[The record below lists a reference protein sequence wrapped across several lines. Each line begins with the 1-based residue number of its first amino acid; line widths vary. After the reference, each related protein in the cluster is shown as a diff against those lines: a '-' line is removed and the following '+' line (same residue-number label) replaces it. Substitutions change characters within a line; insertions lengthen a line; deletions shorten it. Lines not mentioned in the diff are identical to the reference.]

1 MKMTKRIWLTFAV
14 VALVA
19 LILIGRSVLS
29 KNEYTLVVGIS
40 EEHGNLDPLFGGSPR
55 TTEIVSA
62 IYEQPVTFTIQE
74 KDGHW
79 VQTVDDI
86 NGWEP
91 LLAEKVEISADGR
104 TYTFYLRKGVRFYPS
119 GNEMTAADWYWSWQR
134 QLSDPP
140 IGWGQFENKEASIT
154 SIESIKVIDDYTV
167 QITTDEVNPRALPF
181 MRLQMFS
188 ILDSAEV
195 KQHATPDDPWA
206 TGWLAQNTAGTGP
219 YYISSRTPGNEL
231 VLAANPYYWGEKPAY
246 QKIVFKTIKET
257 STRLALITKGDIDV
271 ATDIPTRLVE
281 KLPTN
286 SGVKVWSVPSGN
298 RVYLAFN
305 MMYTPYNNLALRQAI
320 AYAIPYDAIIKSI
333 YNGAAQRYDSFVLPE
348 IPGYSGAGFIYEQ
361 DLDKAK
367 QLLKDSGID
376 LQKPLT
382 LHING
387 SSYEHEQ
394 IAVLVQDYLSRIG
407 LKLDVVKLPAADYTT
422 KVFAKELPF
431 FIHEGI
437 SWIDDASTIVGL
449 WMVTNAQ
456 GNFTKFSNARVDQL
470 QQQWQFKAPSPERNA
485 AYAEAQRIYNE
496 QLNAIYLALTNHVLI
511 TRKDIDG
518 YVLYK
523 DTGIRY
529 KDLFPAKK

>member
-1 MKMTKRIWLTFAV
+1 MIVKD
-14 VALVA
+14 
-19 LILIGRSVLS
+19 
-29 KNEYTLVVGIS
+29 EHTLVVAIS

-62 IYEQPVTFTIQE
+62 VYEQPVTFTIQE
-74 KDGHW
+74 KDGHM

-91 LLAEKVEISADGR
+91 LLAEKVETSPDGR

-119 GNEMTAADWYWSWQR
+119 GNEMTAADWYYSWQR

-140 IGWGQFENKEASIT
+140 IGWGQFENKEAGIT
-154 SIESIKVIDDYTV
+154 SIDAIKVIDDYTV
-167 QITTDEVNPRALPF
+167 QITTDEINPRSLPF
-181 MRLQMFS
+181 IRFQMFS
-188 ILDSAEV
+188 ILDSETV

-206 TGWLAQNTAGTGP
+206 TQWLAENTAGTGP
-219 YYISSRTPGNEL
+219 YYISSRIPGSEL
-231 VLAANPYYWGEKPAY
+231 VLTANPYYWGEKPAY
-246 QKIVFKTIKET
+246 QKIVIKTIKDT
-257 STRLALITKGDIDV
+257 STRLALITKGDVDV

-281 KLPTN
+281 NIPTN

-305 MMYTPYNNLALRQAI
+305 VTLAPYDNLTLRQAI
-320 AYAIPYDAIIKSI
+320 AYAVPYNAVIENV
-333 YNGAAQRYDSFVLPE
+333 YHGAARRYDSFVLPE
-348 IPGYSGAGFIYEQ
+348 IPGYSGVGFDYEQ
-361 DLDKAK
+361 DLAKAK
-367 QLLKDSGID
+367 ELLSKSGFD
-376 LQKPLT
+376 PQKPLT
-382 LHING
+382 LYING
-387 SSYEHEQ
+387 SSYEHEE
-394 IAVLVQDYLSRIG
+394 IAVLIQDYLNRIG
-407 LKLDVVKLPAADYTT
+407 LKLEIVKVPAADFTT
-422 KVFAKELPF
+422 RVFSKELPF

-456 GNFTKFSNARVDQL
+456 GNFTKFSNTRVDEL
-470 QQQWQFKAPSPERNA
+470 QKQWQFQPISAERNA

-496 QLNAIYLALTNHVLI
+496 QLNAIYLALTNHVLL
-511 TRKDIDG
+511 TRDTVAG

-529 KDLFPAKK
+529 QGLYPTKK